1 MKIVYIHR
9 KHFANAGDW
18 WSTPHHYFEKG
29 KVFDFIENPNNY
41 KTEECDLLIIG
52 GGGILELEDI
62 PKHQLWINKF
72 SPKMFRLKIGNRFL
86 PGGCQSFNNSEAI
99 AVKLK
104 FEI

>member
-29 KVFDFIENPNNY
+29 KVFDFVDNPNNY

-72 SPKMFRLKIGNRFL
+72 SPKKRVIWGAGASHKTFDHPFYKQFNLIG
-86 PGGCQSFNNSEAI
+86 
-99 AVKLK
+99 
-104 FEI
+104 